1 MALTV
6 ADYVHKQLHLDS
18 GKGDL
23 NVCNM
28 KVEKPLIAQ
37 EDGPQLF
44 RVGGIYDA
52 NAQKINFDFYSVTS
66 EGKKTIT
73 HATCGVAF
81 ETADTWLSA
90 WDRSKFMVKSRIE
103 SLMQGVHNNGD
114 TDVFKRGT
122 AYKLFGGLI
131 NYGHKYRGMEEVIL
145 NNADLEATSSVAFQT
160 NGTDDKFYCS
170 PYRIDS
176 VAHISGFIMLGN
188 ENANTSKEVYVSHG
202 WENCRF
208 ARPLS
213 MTKKYRSYVKMH
225 RESAKVVIGDVY
237 VFEEDTIV
245 AVVEGLRVS
254 FFISSIRITSDTG
267 MKSRCS
273 GLDNPPLPQINEKT
287 SIEIATVLA
296 VLTCYPHLLM
306 VYSFTVY
313 LVSSWILS

>member
-6 ADYVHKQLHLDS
+6 ADYVHKQLNLDS
-18 GKGDL
+18 RKGDL
-23 NVCNM
+23 NVCHM

-44 RVGGIYDA
+44 RVSGTYDA
-52 NAQKINFDFYSVTS
+52 NASKISFDFYSVTP

-73 HATCGVAF
+73 HATCGVVF

-90 WDRSKFMVKSRIE
+90 WDRSKFMVKTRIE
-103 SLMQGVHNNGD
+103 SLMQGVHSNSN

-202 WENCRF
+202 WDNCRF

-213 MTKKYRSYVKMH
+213 LAKKYRSYVKMH

-237 VFEEDTIV
+237 VFEEDTVV

-254 FFISSIRITSDTG
+254 FLTSSIRIISDIG
-267 MKSRCS
+267 RNSRRS
-273 GLDNPPLPQINEKT
+273 DMENSTLPLINPPPHPQVP
-287 SIEIATVLA
+287 SIEIATVSS
-296 VLTCYPHLLM
+296 VLICYS
-306 VYSFTVY
+306 SFANG
-313 LVSSWILS
+313 L

>member
-18 GKGDL
+18 KKGDL
-23 NVCNM
+23 NVCHM
-28 KVEKPLIAQ
+28 KVEKPLIAE

-44 RVGGIYDA
+44 RVCGTYDA
-52 NAQKINFDFYSVTS
+52 NAQKINFEFYSVTS

-73 HATCGVAF
+73 HATCGVVF
-81 ETADTWLSA
+81 ENADTWLSA
-90 WDRSKFMVKSRIE
+90 WERSGFMVKTRIE
-103 SLMQGVHNNGD
+103 SLLQGVHKDGN

-131 NYGHKYRGMEEVIL
+131 NYSHKYRGMEEVIL
-145 NNADLEATSSVAFQT
+145 NNADFEATSSVAFQT

-202 WENCRF
+202 WDTCRF

-225 RESAKVVIGDVY
+225 RESAKMVVGDVY

-254 FFISSIRITSDTG
+254 FLISSLRITSDIG
-267 MKSRCS
+267 MKSRR
-273 GLDNPPLPQINEKT
+273 GFLDNSALPQIHEKT
-287 SIEIATVLA
+287 SIEIATVSA
-296 VLTCYPHLLM
+296 VLIH
-306 VYSFTVY
+306 YSSFANGV
-313 LVSSWILS
+313 

>member
-18 GKGDL
+18 GKADL
-23 NVCNM
+23 NVCHM

-44 RVGGIYDA
+44 RVSGTFDP
-52 NAQKINFDFYSVTS
+52 NAQKIKFDFYSVTA

-73 HATCGVAF
+73 HATCAVVF
-81 ETADTWLSA
+81 ENADTWLSA
-90 WDRSKFMVKSRIE
+90 WERSNFMVKTRIE
-103 SLMQGVHNNGD
+103 SLVQGVHDNGSI
-114 TDVFKRGT
+114 DVFKRGT

-213 MTKKYRSYVKMH
+213 LTKKYRSYVKMH
-225 RESAKVVIGDVY
+225 RESAKVVVGDVY

-254 FFISSIRITSDTG
+254 FLISRIRIPSDNG
-267 MKSRCS
+267 MKSRHD
-273 GLDNPPLPQINEKT
+273 GLENSVLPRICEKT
-287 SIEIATVLA
+287 IIETGR
-296 VLTCYPHLLM
+296 
-306 VYSFTVY
+306 FQ
-313 LVSSWILS
+313 LS

>member
-44 RVGGIYDA
+44 RVSGTYDA
-52 NAQKINFDFYSVTS
+52 SAQKIKFDFYSVTS

-73 HATCGVAF
+73 HATCGVVF
-81 ETADTWLSA
+81 ESADTWLSA
-90 WDRSKFMVKSRIE
+90 WERSKFMVKTRIE
-103 SLMQGVHNNGD
+103 SLLQGVHTDGN

-131 NYGHKYRGMEEVIL
+131 NYGHKYRGMEEVVL

-188 ENANTSKEVYVSHG
+188 ENADTSKEVYVSHG

-208 ARPLS
+208 GRPLS
-213 MTKKYRSYVKMH
+213 QTKKYRSYVKMH
-225 RESAKVVIGDVY
+225 RESAKVVVGDVY
-237 VFEEDTIV
+237 VFEEDTVV

-254 FFISSIRITSDTG
+254 FFTSSTCLASGIG
-267 MKSRCS
+267 MNSRRS
-273 GLDNPPLPQINEKT
+273 GLENTAFPQINEMT
-287 SIEIATVLA
+287 SIEIARVSA
-296 VLTCYPHLLM
+296 VIICYP
-306 VYSFTVY
+306 SCANGA
-313 LVSSWILS
+313 